1 MEVKSDPNKFETYPV
16 TDIDV
21 AYPGEIRSL
30 TLEDGKDGFRFN
42 GGPESDIVI
51 TFATGEVVRL
61 ENRHRHW
68 YSIRPRTMR
77 RKVEEPK

>member
-1 MEVKSDPNKFETYPV
+1 MELKSEPKFETFSV

-30 TLEDGKDGFRFN
+30 TLEDGKDTCTVQDN
-42 GGPESDIVI
+42 HDLLVK
-51 TFATGEVVRL
+51 FATGEVVRL
-61 ENRHRHW
+61 EGFNRHW

-77 RKVEEPK
+77 RKVEEPKS